1 MKWFMHDSRARND
14 AKLAKIIIR
23 HGIEGYGLYFACIEI
38 IADELTPS
46 NFNFELEHDSELLA
60 AMFRMDTLKVEKI
73 MRDFVELGLFEYSE
87 TTHRVACYKLA
98 KRLDNATSQN
108 KEVQA
113 ILNNFKELQETS
125 SDLKQIRL
133 DENRLDK
140 KEKRK
145 KDFCPEPSASDPPV
159 LSIILNCK
167 SLHPI
172 TQQDVDDWQSLFPA
186 IDVLTELRKMVAWA
200 QANPSRRKTDKGIR
214 RFIVGWLSK
223 EQDKGHKTPAIHDDN
238 PKNKTLFV
246 GGYPVR

>member
-113 ILNNFKELQETS
+113 ILKNFKELKVPQI
-125 SDLKQIRL
+125 DLKQIRL
-133 DENRLDK
+133 DENREDK
-140 KEKRK
+140 IKEEVEGKTSMLPADLSSLCGMARK
-145 KDFCPEPSASDPPV
+145 AITKTMLSATDIEVIKSWPDV
-159 LSIILNCK
+159 FTQDEIETACQLTRERQGKSVGYIDAILRSERDK
-167 SLHPI
+167 
-172 TQQDVDDWQSLFPA
+172 A
-186 IDVLTELRKMVAWA
+186 
-200 QANPSRRKTDKGIR
+200 ANPKKREENLHHGAAYK
-214 RFIVGWLSK
+214 
-223 EQDKGHKTPAIHDDN
+223 PAPDLMAEI
-238 PKNKTLFV
+238 KS
-246 GGYPVR
+246 